1 MEIYYEKR
9 AEKYLHK
16 LTDDIQIRL
25 EDAINAI
32 PDGDIKLLK
41 GYTNLYRLRVG
52 NNRIIFRR
60 DDENNIY
67 ILLIGPRGDIYKK

>member
-1 MEIYYEKR
+1 MRIFYEKR

-16 LTDDIQIRL
+16 LTDEMQIRL
-25 EDAINAI
+25 ENAINAI

-41 GYTNLYRLRVG
+41 GYSNMYRLRVG
-52 NNRIIFRR
+52 DIRVIFRR
-60 DDENNIY
+60 EDGDTIY